1 MKIGDLGAAVEN
13 LPGVGPSTAKLFA
26 RMNIFTVSDLLQTY
40 PRDYED
46 RTRLVLLKD
55 FAQSKVHTV
64 CRVVSHDWFGYGKMR
79 TLKIFISDGSADAVL
94 VAFNRPFLE
103 KSLPVGSIVLV
114 TGKFDV
120 RYNQLQST
128 SFEAEKLSSEGEL
141 EDFLQKDI
149 PGSGVLPVYP
159 LTEGLSQKNFR
170 KSVSA
175 AMRLYGR
182 AVDDEIP
189 ADIIKERKLLKKA
202 DAIRMIHSP
211 ENLEQ
216 LALARRTLIY
226 EELYHFEYRMAQR
239 TLDHRGVLPTLDQ
252 AAVFDSVSPD
262 SQNPQNPPSA
272 APYFQSPQIGTGAFE
287 KQLSPKQKL
296 LYERL
301 PFKLTDGQMAAIY
314 EMNQDIDKSQS
325 ECNIMR
331 TSPEKLERPPF
342 SMQRLLQGDVGSGK
356 TLVAFFVCLRT
367 IDYGGQ
373 CVLLAPTELL
383 SRQHAE
389 NAAKLLEPVGVKV
402 AFLTGNL
409 KSSSRQTLLNALK
422 DGNVDIAVGT
432 HALFSHNVQYKSLML
447 AVIDEQHRFGVTQR
461 ESIIAKGRISE
472 GKIAH
477 SPDVLM
483 MSATP
488 IPQTLA
494 LTAFGDLDITTIRTM
509 PP

>member
-13 LPGVGPSTAKLFA
+13 LSGVGPSTAKLFA

-46 RTRLVLLKD
+46 RTRRVLLKD

-189 ADIIKERKLLKKA
+189 VDIIK
-202 DAIRMIHSP
+202 
-211 ENLEQ
+211 
-216 LALARRTLIY
+216 
-226 EELYHFEYRMAQR
+226 
-239 TLDHRGVLPTLDQ
+239 
-252 AAVFDSVSPD
+252 
-262 SQNPQNPPSA
+262 
-272 APYFQSPQIGTGAFE
+272 
-287 KQLSPKQKL
+287 
-296 LYERL
+296 
-301 PFKLTDGQMAAIY
+301 
-314 EMNQDIDKSQS
+314 
-325 ECNIMR
+325 
-331 TSPEKLERPPF
+331 
-342 SMQRLLQGDVGSGK
+342 
-356 TLVAFFVCLRT
+356 
-367 IDYGGQ
+367 
-373 CVLLAPTELL
+373 
-383 SRQHAE
+383 
-389 NAAKLLEPVGVKV
+389 
-402 AFLTGNL
+402 
-409 KSSSRQTLLNALK
+409 
-422 DGNVDIAVGT
+422 
-432 HALFSHNVQYKSLML
+432 
-447 AVIDEQHRFGVTQR
+447 
-461 ESIIAKGRISE
+461 
-472 GKIAH
+472 
-477 SPDVLM
+477 
-483 MSATP
+483 
-488 IPQTLA
+488 
-494 LTAFGDLDITTIRTM
+494 
-509 PP
+509 